1 MANAKI
7 WFEAIRPK
15 TLPAGAAPVIIGV
28 SLSYL
33 FGYFLLL
40 PAIVT
45 LVCAL
50 MIQILTNLINEIYDF
65 KRGADTQ
72 DRVGPTRAVAS
83 GIITVELMKNIAI
96 ILALFTFILG
106 LYLVY
111 VAGYEILL
119 IGIVSLL
126 FAYLYTGGPYPLAYK
141 GLGDLFVFI
150 FFGLVAVSGT
160 YYIQT
165 GTVDEFSVIAAIAPG
180 LISANILAV
189 NNIRD
194 IETDRKANKRT
205 LAVRLGRRISIAVF
219 STVNYLAFASHAVL
233 VYLLFD
239 AGYRNSYFLLLPL
252 ILFPMSINNLK
263 SLRSKTESELN
274 PLLAATGKLLFLY
287 SILFLIGIFLMT
299 NF

>member
-160 YYIQT
+160 YYIQS
-165 GTVDEFSVIAAIAPG
+165 GTVDKFSIIAAIAPG

-219 STVNYLAFASHAVL
+219 STVNYLAFASHTVL